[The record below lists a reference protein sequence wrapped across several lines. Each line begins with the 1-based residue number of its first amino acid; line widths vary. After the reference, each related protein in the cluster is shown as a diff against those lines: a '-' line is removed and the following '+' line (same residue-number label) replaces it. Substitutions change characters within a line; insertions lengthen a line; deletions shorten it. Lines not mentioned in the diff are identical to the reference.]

1 MTNDWQ
7 NGAAT
12 PAKGA
17 VQLRLADTEA
27 FQIEAGRANAMSSRV
42 YMMLLIT
49 DGVGQGLL
57 ENREAALLQGACLM
71 LHPLAICRLEAG
83 EAGLTGYRFEFDT
96 AGLQHSAASMTGLA
110 TLDDWLVSWVHQFG
124 DSAGGM
130 LLEAEQLHR
139 SRIEGDELERLE
151 RQIRF
156 QSLLLSMLRAYR
168 SSVAGEHSQRQAVA
182 RSIEYVRAHYAQPMS
197 IGRLADMSATNRW
210 RYTQLFKEETGQL
223 PVDFLNTV
231 RIDKAQELL
240 LLTGDKLKQI
250 ALAVGYSNE
259 YYFNRKFKQKI
270 GITPGQ
276 YRSRNSGKTRIFA
289 PFMEDYLV
297 ALGVTPILQFF
308 HREWGRQEYLGL
320 YGVPDFD
327 IVGDDCKVLSSH
339 QPDFILLNEG
349 HRRWNLEQYSRISP
363 VFKIPFA
370 GEDWRLMLRSIGNV
384 LGRQQEATAAVE
396 RLERQIAEARF
407 RLGRHSAKESV
418 AVLRISGQS
427 IVLYGGG
434 DCGYTG
440 PLLYRGLGLT
450 EPDLV
455 RRLASGVRRVS
466 LSLEELQ
473 ELDADHLFITFEGEE
488 EGRALLDSG
497 VWKSLRAVRARR
509 VYEVDFLA
517 WMNYGVLSHSRKIS
531 DVLQAMGR

>member
-1 MTNDWQ
+1 MTNDLQ

-12 PAKGA
+12 AKGA
-17 VQLRLADTEA
+17 VQFRLADAEA
-27 FQIEAGRANAMSSRV
+27 FQIEAGRGNAMASSV

-49 DGVGQGLL
+49 DGVGHGML
-57 ENREAALLQGACLM
+57 ENKKTALAQGACLM
-71 LHPLAICRLEAG
+71 LHPQAICRLEAG
-83 EAGLTGYRFEFDT
+83 VIGMTGYRFEFEMS
-96 AGLQHSAASMTGLA
+96 GLQHSSEGKTGLE
-110 TLDDWLVSWVHQFG
+110 TLDEWLASWTHEFG
-124 DSAGGM
+124 ASAAGM
-130 LLEAEQLHR
+130 LLEAEHLHR
-139 SRIEGDELERLE
+139 SRNEADELERLD

-168 SSVAGEHSQRQAVA
+168 SAAAGEQSLRQAVG
-182 RSIEYVRAHYAQPMS
+182 RSVEYVRAHYAQPLS
-197 IGRLADMSATNRW
+197 IGRLAEMTATNRW

-223 PVDFLNTV
+223 PIDFLNTV
-231 RIDKAQELL
+231 RIDKAQEML

-259 YYFNRKFKQKI
+259 YYFNRKFKQKV

-276 YRSRNSGKTRIFA
+276 YRSRNTGKTRVFA
-289 PFMEDYLV
+289 PFLEDYLV

-308 HREWGRQEYLGL
+308 HRGWGRQEYLGL

-327 IVGDDCKVLSSH
+327 IAVDDWTVLSSH
-339 QPDFILLNEG
+339 QPDFILLNDG
-349 HRRWNLEQYSRISP
+349 HRRWNLERYSRISP

-407 RLGRHSAKESV
+407 RLGRTSAKESV

-427 IVLYGGG
+427 IALYGGG
-434 DCGYTG
+434 ACGYTG

-450 EPDLV
+450 EPDIV
-455 RRLASGVRRVS
+455 RRMASGVRRVN
-466 LSLEELQ
+466 LSLEELK
-473 ELDADHLFITFEGEE
+473 ELDADHLFVTFEGHG
-488 EGRALLDSG
+488 EGRELLDSD
-497 VWKSLRAVRARR
+497 VWQSLPAVRAGRA
-509 VYEVDFLA
+509 YEVDFLA